1 MDGVRIYWVLSPH
14 TILNRRIIR
23 VHWSSSASRLNP
35 REKIGKKRN
44 NYTHRIHTRA
54 TRCRCRGRTDEP
66 RPCCMWQTDILL
78 VCGIRRRR
86 RIWRQRQRGVE
97 QCASAD
103 IHIYFCDRKL
113 RNLYTIVNHVGWRWW
128 WWRWQRGFFLSQPTT
143 IYAHAC
149 HDRLLGNRLY
159 TLNTLDFFLLF
170 HTWTTDTY
178 VCDQWRRTI
187 ILFVCHTSSRNSK
200 QRRETLA
207 DETRK

>member
-1 MDGVRIYWVLSPH
+1 MFIITRKSIYFCSILVVLKQKQHYFTTRYTKRIYFMDGVRIYWVLSPH

-128 WWRWQRGFFLSQPTT
+128 WWRWQRGFFSLTADYDIRPCVS
-143 IYAHAC
+143 
-149 HDRLLGNRLY
+149 
-159 TLNTLDFFLLF
+159 
-170 HTWTTDTY
+170 W
-178 VCDQWRRTI
+178 
-187 ILFVCHTSSRNSK
+187 SSF
-200 QRRETLA
+200 REQA
-207 DETRK
+207 IHP